1 MAKDREV
8 VCKYYEC
15 EGKCKKGR
23 KGTFRYYCQ
32 KCNKYDPI
40 KGRKPARKNLR
51 RAKLEKL
58 RKEGY

>member
-8 VCKYYEC
+8 VCKYYEY

-32 KCNKYDPI
+32 KCNKYEPL
-40 KGRKPARKNLR
+40 KGRELARKNLR

-58 RKEGY
+58 RKEEY

>member
-1 MAKDREV
+1 MLSNN
-8 VCKYYEC
+8 
-15 EGKCKKGR
+15 
-23 KGTFRYYCQ
+23 TFLV
-32 KCNKYDPI
+32 

>member
-8 VCKYYEC
+8 VCKYYEY

-23 KGTFRYYCQ
+23 E
-32 KCNKYDPI
+32 
-40 KGRKPARKNLR
+40 PARKNLR

>member
-1 MAKDREV
+1 MAKDREI

-23 KGTFRYYCQ
+23 EGTFRHYCQ

-40 KGRKPARKNLR
+40 KGREPARKNLR
-51 RAKLEKL
+51 REV
-58 RKEGY
+58 RKT

>member
-1 MAKDREV
+1 MAKDREI

-23 KGTFRYYCQ
+23 EGTFRYYCQ

-40 KGRKPARKNLR
+40 KGRGPARKNLQ

>member
-40 KGRKPARKNLR
+40 KGREPARKNLR

>member
-23 KGTFRYYCQ
+23 EGTFRHYCQ

-40 KGRKPARKNLR
+40 KGREPARKKSTAR
-51 RAKLEKL
+51 EV
-58 RKEGY
+58 RKT